1 MIKVE
6 RGKFAEPLEYSEA
19 AARAFEALKVAH
31 EKLRKVKQS
40 RLPFNEKVWRMLD
53 LRQALLKVFNGCCA
67 FCESPLTPGE
77 RNNVGLFRPR
87 ERAMQLDGTVSVEHY
102 WWLAYRWEN
111 LYTIC
116 GECNSH
122 KGSRFP
128 VKGRR
133 AAPHTEVSNE
143 DAMLL
148 DPCAEDPEPQLDFS
162 DQGTVKGTTD
172 RARTTIDVFGLNRMS
187 LVKRRRDVCGRVD
200 NIGDAFLTDNNPEKW
215 TEANFVQSVLM
226 EAPDDWGF
234 RALIRQHARRHLKR
248 AQSLLAGVITP
259 SKAAPSAGTAPT
271 LIEVSGLIDDIP
283 APRKMRAT
291 KAPPKIVSYK
301 PSKTPRPY
309 EGAIW
314 LHRIEIENF
323 RALRNFQVQFSSP
336 GATPSEFENANVDFA
351 QGLPSV
357 TAGESQPWI
366 MLLGENGVGKSTL
379 LKAIAYALMPARQ
392 REKLAPDPRQ
402 WVTRGRGAKSGA
414 IRLHFTVGAEPLELQ
429 FSSKSRRIVV
439 KGDVPDLAVLGYGST
454 RLLPPAASR
463 LPRPESVRVL
473 NLFNSRASL
482 SDAERW
488 LASAKEVKTR
498 DFDLLAS
505 SLKLL
510 LSISDED
517 EISRQRQ
524 RLYATVNND
533 HGSIRDLS
541 DGFQSVLALALDMM
555 LNLSNATFDME
566 GVEGV
571 VLLDELEVHLHP
583 RWKIQIVSALRKLF
597 PRVRFIATTHDP
609 LCVQGL
615 RKGELHIMTRQG
627 EDKDVKI
634 EQFDVPPGARADQIL
649 TGAWFGVP
657 TTRDPETVAMM
668 REHSTLLQKRQKT
681 LDDEFRFDFLDQ
693 QLRHRLD
700 EYIGTEDEQIALQA
714 AAEVRDENRARSGA
728 PGQASAAEL
737 REKVREALRS
747 KPKAAA
753 DN

>member
-1 MIKVE
+1 MIKVD
-6 RGKFAEPLEYSEA
+6 RGKFAEPLQFA
-19 AARAFEALKVAH
+19 AAAAGALVELQAAH
-31 EKLRKVKQS
+31 EKLRTVKQS

-53 LRQALLKVFNGCCA
+53 LRQALLKVFSGCCA
-67 FCESPLTPGE
+67 FCESPLSPGE
-77 RNNVGLFRPR
+77 RNKVGLFRPR

-111 LYTIC
+111 LYSIC
-116 GECNSH
+116 GECSSH

-128 VKGRR
+128 VTGRR
-133 AAPHTEVSNE
+133 AQPHTEVSNE
-143 DAMLL
+143 SAMLL
-148 DPCAEDPEPQLDFS
+148 DPCAEDPEPQLVFS
-162 DQGTVKGTTD
+162 EKGTVEGTTD
-172 RARTTIDVFGLNRMS
+172 RARITVDVFGLNRMS

-200 NIGDAFLTDNNPEKW
+200 SIGDAFLTDNDPEKW
-215 TEANFVQSVLM
+215 TEANFVQSVMM

-234 RALIRQHARRHLKR
+234 RALIRQQAVRHLER
-248 AQSLLAGVITP
+248 AQAQVAGAIAPAKSAPAAGV
-259 SKAAPSAGTAPT
+259 
-271 LIEVSGLIDDIP
+271 ER
-283 APRKMRAT
+283 RKRAT
-291 KAPPKIVSYK
+291 KTPAVKRVSYQ
-301 PSKTPRPY
+301 PAKTPRAY

-314 LHRIEIENF
+314 LQRIEIENF
-323 RALRNFQVQFSSP
+323 KALRNFQLQFSAP
-336 GATPSEFENANVDFA
+336 DATPSGFENANVDYA
-351 QGLPSV
+351 QDAPSV

-392 REKLAPDPRQ
+392 REMLAPDPRQ
-402 WVTRGRGAKSGA
+402 WVTRGRGATSGS

-429 FSSKSRRIVV
+429 FSARSRRIVV
-439 KGDVPDLAVLGYGST
+439 KGDAPDMAVLGYGST

-463 LPRPESVRVL
+463 LPRPESVRVQ
-473 NLFNSRASL
+473 NLFNSRAPL
-482 SDAERW
+482 RDAERW
-488 LASAKEVKTR
+488 LASGKEVATP
-498 DFDLLAS
+498 DFDLLAT
-505 SLKLL
+505 SLKML
-510 LSISDED
+510 LSLADED
-517 EISRQRQ
+517 AISRQRQ
-524 RLYATVNND
+524 RLFATVNND
-533 HGSIRDLS
+533 HGPIRDLS
-541 DGFQSVLALALDMM
+541 DGYQSVLGLALDMM
-555 LNLSNATFDME
+555 LNLSHATFDME

-583 RWKIQIVSALRKLF
+583 RWKIQVVSALRKLF

-627 EDKDVKI
+627 EDKDVRI

-668 REHSTLLQKRQKT
+668 REHSALLQKQHKT

-714 AAEVRDENRARSGA
+714 AAEVRDENRARTGV
-728 PGQASAAEL
+728 PGQVSAADL
-737 REKVREALRS
+737 RQKVREALRS
-747 KPKAAA
+747 KPAVTGS
-753 DN
+753 

>member
-1 MIKVE
+1 MIKVD
-6 RGKFAEPLEYSEA
+6 RGKFAEPLQFSEA
-19 AARAFEALKVAH
+19 AARAFAELEAAH
-31 EKLRKVKQS
+31 QRLRQVKQS
-40 RLPFNEKVWRMLD
+40 RLPFDEKVWRMLD

-67 FCESPLTPGE
+67 FCEAPLAPGE
-77 RNNVGLFRPR
+77 RNNVALFRPR

-102 WWLAYRWEN
+102 WWLAYRWDN
-111 LYTIC
+111 LYSTC
-116 GECNSH
+116 SECSSH

-128 VKGRR
+128 VTGRR
-133 AAPHTEVSNE
+133 AQPHTEVANE
-143 DAMLL
+143 RAMLL
-148 DPCAEDPEPQLDFS
+148 DPCADDPESQLVFS
-162 DQGTVKGTTD
+162 EQGTVEGTTD
-172 RARTTIDVFGLNRMS
+172 RARITIDVFGLNRKS
-187 LVKRRRDVCGRVD
+187 LVKRRHDVCGRVD
-200 NIGDAFLTDNNPEKW
+200 SIGDAFLTDNNPEQW
-215 TEANFVQSVLM
+215 TEANFVQSVMM

-234 RALIRQHARRHLKR
+234 RALIRQQAVRHLKR
-248 AQSLLAGVITP
+248 AQLRVAGAIAPAKLAPAAGTGQVLLDVSEVVGALPGPKQMRAPKKPRAAPYPP
-259 SKAAPSAGTAPT
+259 SKAS
-271 LIEVSGLIDDIP
+271 
-283 APRKMRAT
+283 
-291 KAPPKIVSYK
+291 
-301 PSKTPRPY
+301 RPY

-314 LHRIEIENF
+314 LQRIEIENF
-323 RALRNFQVQFSSP
+323 KALRDFQLQFSSP
-336 GATPSEFENANVDFA
+336 DAAPSMYENANVDFA
-351 QGLPSV
+351 QDTPSV
-357 TAGESQPWI
+357 TTGESQPWI

-402 WVTRGRGAKSGA
+402 WVTRGRGAKSGI

-429 FSSKSRRIVV
+429 FSARSRRLVV
-439 KGDVPDLAVLGYGST
+439 KGDAPDMAVLGYGST

-463 LPRPESVRVL
+463 LPRPQSVRVQ
-473 NLFNSRASL
+473 NLFNSRAPL
-482 SDAERW
+482 RDAERW
-488 LASAKEVKTR
+488 LASAREVDTP
-498 DFDLLAS
+498 DFDLLAT

-510 LSISDED
+510 LSLGDED
-517 EISRQRQ
+517 AISRHRQ
-524 RLYATVNND
+524 RLFATVNND
-533 HGSIRDLS
+533 QGPIRDLS
-541 DGFQSVLALALDMM
+541 DGYQSVLGLALDMM
-555 LNLSNATFDME
+555 LNLSHATFDME

-571 VLLDELEVHLHP
+571 VLLDEIEVHLHP

-668 REHSTLLQKRQKT
+668 REHSALLQKKQKT
-681 LDDEFRFDFLDQ
+681 LADELRFDYLDK
-693 QLRHRLD
+693 QLRLRLD

-714 AAEVRDENRARSGA
+714 AAEVRDENRARTGI

-747 KPKAAA
+747 KTATAG
-753 DN
+753 N